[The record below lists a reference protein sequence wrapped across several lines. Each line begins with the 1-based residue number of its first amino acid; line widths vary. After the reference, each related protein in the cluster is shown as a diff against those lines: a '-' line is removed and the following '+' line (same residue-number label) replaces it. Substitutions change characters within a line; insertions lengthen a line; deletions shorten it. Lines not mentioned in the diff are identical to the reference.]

1 MTRLKNCE
9 SVIISRLFL
18 QVSVYVDG
26 LHLHTQKLHYISA
39 YPGGA
44 TASPGFPISVYAYVG
59 TPPQLRY
66 CQETKTI

>member
-1 MTRLKNCE
+1 M
-9 SVIISRLFL
+9 
-18 QVSVYVDG
+18 SVYVDG
-26 LHLHTQKLHYISA
+26 VHLHTQKLHYISA

-66 CQETKTI
+66 CQRRSGRRAIVLIDQLLLASVY